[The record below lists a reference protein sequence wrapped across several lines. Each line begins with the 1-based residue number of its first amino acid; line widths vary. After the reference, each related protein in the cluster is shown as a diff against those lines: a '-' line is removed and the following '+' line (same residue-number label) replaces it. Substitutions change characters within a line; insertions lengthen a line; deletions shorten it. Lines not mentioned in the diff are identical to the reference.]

1 LSLIAEE
8 TIQHIRDRV
17 DIVGLIGRFVSL
29 KKAGASYKGLCPFH
43 NEKTPSFNVRPDR
56 GSYYCFGCQKGGN
69 AITFLMEMENLTF
82 PEAVRALGRE
92 VGIEIAETESG
103 ERGVSERLFAA
114 NAVAQARYSE
124 ALKAPENAGAA
135 YLAERGIPFEIVPG
149 VTSSVAA
156 PAYAGIPVTH
166 RDYSSSVSIV
176 TGHRQAGNE
185 SEDVIVPNTDTIVYM
200 MGVTNLPNIVKALL
214 ESGRSPKT
222 PVAIIRWGTRPQQR
236 TVVGDLEGIA
246 ELAVKERIN
255 PPSVIVVGEVVKLR
269 DELSWYES
277 VPDWENSLPDEE
289 RADGE
294 KAVPFRS
301 RKPTA
306 RSGGKGGEQ

>member
-1 LSLIAEE
+1 MSSG
-8 TIQHIRDRV
+8 RV
-17 DIVGLIGRFVSL
+17 YIVGAGPGDPGLLTLRAVELIRRADVILYDYLCGEGFLAYKREDAECVYIGKRGHQHYTPQEKINRL
-29 KKAGASYKGLCPFH
+29 LLEKAQKH
-43 NEKTPSFNVRPDR
+43 ETVVRL
-56 GSYYCFGCQKGGN
+56 KGGDP
-69 AITFLMEMENLTF
+69 FVFGRGGE
-82 PEAVRALGRE
+82 EAEYLRRH
-92 VGIEIAETESG
+92 GIG
-103 ERGVSERLFAA
+103 
-114 NAVAQARYSE
+114 
-124 ALKAPENAGAA
+124 
-135 YLAERGIPFEIVPG
+135 FEIVPG

-176 TGHRQAGNE
+176 TGHRQAGRD
-185 SEDVIVPNTDTIVYM
+185 SVDVIVPNTDTIVYM

-306 RSGGKGGEQ
+306 RSGGEGGEQ

>member
-1 LSLIAEE
+1 
-8 TIQHIRDRV
+8 
-17 DIVGLIGRFVSL
+17 
-29 KKAGASYKGLCPFH
+29 
-43 NEKTPSFNVRPDR
+43 
-56 GSYYCFGCQKGGN
+56 
-69 AITFLMEMENLTF
+69 
-82 PEAVRALGRE
+82 
-92 VGIEIAETESG
+92 
-103 ERGVSERLFAA
+103 
-114 NAVAQARYSE
+114 
-124 ALKAPENAGAA
+124 
-135 YLAERGIPFEIVPG
+135 
-149 VTSSVAA
+149 
-156 PAYAGIPVTH
+156 VTH

-185 SEDVIVPNTDTIVYM
+185 SAEVIVPNTDTIVYM

-269 DELSWYES
+269 DELSWYEKI
-277 VPDWENSLPDEE
+277 PDWENGLPDEG

-294 KAVPFRS
+294 KAVPFRA

-306 RSGGKGGEQ
+306 RSGGEGGEQ